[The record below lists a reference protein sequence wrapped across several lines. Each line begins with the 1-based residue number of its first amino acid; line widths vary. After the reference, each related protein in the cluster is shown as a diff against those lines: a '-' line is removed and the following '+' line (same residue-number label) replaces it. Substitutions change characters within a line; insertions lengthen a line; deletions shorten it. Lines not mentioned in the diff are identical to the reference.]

1 MSKWPSVIRQTMLT
15 PIILIVVLLVMAA
28 LSYQFGTRAFNRT
41 AVEMFINIMVVV
53 GLYVFVGNSG
63 LLSFGHISFMCLG
76 AYMTAWLAIP
86 PVMKSITLKGLP
98 AWLLHTQLP
107 MWVATPI
114 SGVFAAL
121 FALVVGRVIMR
132 LSGIAASIA
141 TFGTARRR
149 QQRLFELGFGHG
161 RTRFDRRHPADH
173 ERVDRLARCRRLRSS
188 IAYLY
193 AISRSGLALRAT
205 RDESVAA
212 SASGI
217 DIVRERLIAFVV
229 SAFIIGIAGALY
241 AHFLSIV
248 NPGAFYLRTTFITLS
263 MLVVGGM
270 YSLSGAV
277 TGVVTISV
285 ADRIVPQ
292 PRKGHQPWRTH
303 GRTAE
308 RGPGDRDRHH
318 HHRHPDV
325 PADRPHP
332 QPGVLLARLAD
343 AATLVTPGADGDEGT
358 ELKFTAQLEEWLCVL
373 REY

>member
-1 MSKWPSVIRQTMLT
+1 MSKRPSVIRQTMLT

-98 AWLLHTQLP
+98 SWLLHTQLP

-121 FALVVGRVIMR
+121 FALIVGRVIMR

-141 TFGTARRR
+141 TFG
-149 QQRLFELGFGHG
+149 LLGVVNNVYSNWDSVTGG
-161 RTRFDRRHPADH
+161 QGSIVGIPPTMNVWIGWLGAA
-173 ERVDRLARCRRLRSS
+173 VAIL

-285 ADRIVPQ
+285 LIELFRNLEKGISLGAFKVALPNGVQEIAIGIITIVILMYLPTGLTRNQ
-292 PRKGHQPWRTH
+292 EFSWR
-303 GRTAE
+303 GWPMLRRLSRPVRTAMK
-308 RGPGDRDRHH
+308 
-318 HHRHPDV
+318 
-325 PADRPHP
+325 
-332 QPGVLLARLAD
+332 
-343 AATLVTPGADGDEGT
+343 
-358 ELKFTAQLEEWLCVL
+358 ELN
-373 REY
+373 

>member
-1 MSKWPSVIRQTMLT
+1 MSQRPSVIRQTIVT

-28 LSYQFGTRAFNRT
+28 LTYQFGSRPFNRT
-41 AVEMFINIMVVV
+41 AVEMFINIIVVV

-114 SGVFAAL
+114 SGLFAAL
-121 FALVVGRVIMR
+121 FALIVGRVIMR

-141 TFGTARRR
+141 TFG
-149 QQRLFELGFGHG
+149 LLGVVNNVYSNWDSVTGG
-161 RTRFDRRHPADH
+161 QGSIVGIPPTMNVWIGWLGAA
-173 ERVDRLARCRRLRSS
+173 VAIV

-229 SAFIIGIAGALY
+229 SAFLIGLAGALY

-277 TGVVTISV
+277 TGVVAISV
-285 ADRIVPQ
+285 LIELFRNREKGISLGALKVGLPNGIQEIAIGIITIVILMYLPTGLTRNREFSWRGWPL
-292 PRKGHQPWRTH
+292 PRRLTRPVQ
-303 GRTAE
+303 TA
-308 RGPGDRDRHH
+308 
-318 HHRHPDV
+318 
-325 PADRPHP
+325 
-332 QPGVLLARLAD
+332 
-343 AATLVTPGADGDEGT
+343 
-358 ELKFTAQLEEWLCVL
+358 LKESN
-373 REY
+373 

>member
-1 MSKWPSVIRQTMLT
+1 MLQRPSVIWQTIATPVMLM
-15 PIILIVVLLVMAA
+15 VALLAIAA
-28 LSYQFGTRAFNRT
+28 LSYQFGSRAFNRT
-41 AVEMFINIMVVV
+41 VVEMFINIMVVA

-76 AYMTAWLAIP
+76 AYMTAWLTIP

-98 AWLLHTQLP
+98 MWLLHTKLP

-141 TFGTARRR
+141 TFG
-149 QQRLFELGFGHG
+149 LLGVVNNVYSNWDSVTGG
-161 RTRFDRRHPADH
+161 QGSIVGTPATMN
-173 ERVDRLARCRRLRSS
+173 VWNGWLGAAVAIA

-193 AISRSGLALRAT
+193 SISRSGLALRAA
-205 RDESVAA
+205 RDEAVAA

-217 DIVRERLIAFVV
+217 DIVRERLVAFVV
-229 SAFIIGIAGALY
+229 SAFIIGLAGALY

-248 NPGAFYLRTTFITLS
+248 NPGSFYLRTTFITLS

-277 TGVVTISV
+277 AGVVVISALIEMFRDLEKGVSLGGLTIALPNGV
-285 ADRIVPQ
+285 QEIAIGIITIVILMYLPTGLTRNREFSWRGWPLQRHLTQ
-292 PRKGHQPWRTH
+292 PVQ
-303 GRTAE
+303 TA
-308 RGPGDRDRHH
+308 
-318 HHRHPDV
+318 
-325 PADRPHP
+325 
-332 QPGVLLARLAD
+332 LK
-343 AATLVTPGADGDEGT
+343 
-358 ELKFTAQLEEWLCVL
+358 ELN
-373 REY
+373 

>member
-1 MSKWPSVIRQTMLT
+1 MPKRPSVIRQTILT

-28 LSYQFGTRAFNRT
+28 LSYQFGSRAFNRT

-141 TFGTARRR
+141 TFG
-149 QQRLFELGFGHG
+149 LLGVVNNVYSNWDSVTGG
-161 RTRFDRRHPADH
+161 QG
-173 ERVDRLARCRRLRSS
+173 S
-188 IAYLY
+188 IVGIPPTMNVWIGWLGAAVAIVVAYLY

-277 TGVVTISV
+277 TGVVAISV
-285 ADRIVPQ
+285 LIELFRNLEKGISLGALKIALPNGIQEIAIGIITIVILMYLPTGLTRNQ
-292 PRKGHQPWRTH
+292 EFSWR
-303 GRTAE
+303 GWPMLRRLSRPVRTAK
-308 RGPGDRDRHH
+308 
-318 HHRHPDV
+318 
-325 PADRPHP
+325 
-332 QPGVLLARLAD
+332 
-343 AATLVTPGADGDEGT
+343 
-358 ELKFTAQLEEWLCVL
+358 ELN
-373 REY
+373 

>member
-1 MSKWPSVIRQTMLT
+1 MSTRPSVIRQTILT
-15 PIILIVVLLVMAA
+15 PIILIVALLIMAA
-28 LSYQFGTRAFNRT
+28 LTYQFGSRGFNRT
-41 AVEMFINIMVVV
+41 AVEMFINIMIVV

-121 FALVVGRVIMR
+121 FALIIGRVIMR

-141 TFGTARRR
+141 TFG
-149 QQRLFELGFGHG
+149 LLGVVNNVYSNWDSVTGG
-161 RTRFDRRHPADH
+161 QGSVVGIPPTMNVWIGWLGAA
-173 ERVDRLARCRRLRSS
+173 VAVA

-193 AISRSGLALRAT
+193 SISRSGLALRAT
-205 RDESVAA
+205 RDEAVAA

-229 SAFIIGIAGALY
+229 SAFIIGLAGALY

-248 NPGAFYLRTTFITLS
+248 NPGAFYLRTTFVTLS

-277 TGVVTISV
+277 SGVVVMSV
-285 ADRIVPQ
+285 LIELLRNL
-292 PRKGHQPWRTH
+292 
-303 GRTAE
+303 E
-308 RGPGDRDRHH
+308 RGISLGGHTVALPN
-318 HHRHPDV
+318 
-325 PADRPHP
+325 
-332 QPGVLLARLAD
+332 GVQEIAIGAITIVILMYLPTGLTRNQEFSWRGWPLQRRLARPVQTALK
-343 AATLVTPGADGDEGT
+343 
-358 ELKFTAQLEEWLCVL
+358 ELN
-373 REY
+373 

>member
-1 MSKWPSVIRQTMLT
+1 MSQRPSVIWRTIAT
-15 PIILIVVLLVMAA
+15 PVVLIVVLLVMAA
-28 LSYQFGTRAFNRT
+28 LSYQFGSRAFNRT

-76 AYMTAWLAIP
+76 AYMTAWLTIP

-121 FALVVGRVIMR
+121 FALIVGRVIMR

-141 TFGTARRR
+141 TFG
-149 QQRLFELGFGHG
+149 LLGVVNNVYSNWDSVTGG
-161 RTRFDRRHPADH
+161 QGSIVGIPPTMNAWIGWLGAA
-173 ERVDRLARCRRLRSS
+173 VAIA

-193 AISRSGLALRAT
+193 AISRSGLALRAA
-205 RDESVAA
+205 RDEVVAA
-212 SASGI
+212 
-217 DIVRERLIAFVV
+217 
-229 SAFIIGIAGALY
+229 SAFIIGLAGALY

-277 TGVVTISV
+277 AGVVAISALIEMFRDLEKGVSLGGLTV
-285 ADRIVPQ
+285 ALPN
-292 PRKGHQPWRTH
+292 
-303 GRTAE
+303 
-308 RGPGDRDRHH
+308 
-318 HHRHPDV
+318 
-325 PADRPHP
+325 
-332 QPGVLLARLAD
+332 GVQEIAI
-343 AATLVTPGADGDEGT
+343 G
-358 ELKFTAQLEEWLCVL
+358 
-373 REY
+373 

>member
-1 MSKWPSVIRQTMLT
+1 MPKRPSVIRQTIIT
-15 PIILIVVLLVMAA
+15 PIVLIVVLLVMAA
-28 LSYQFGTRAFNRT
+28 LSYQFGSRAFNRT

-76 AYMTAWLAIP
+76 AYMTAWLTIP
-86 PVMKSITLKGLP
+86 PVMKAVTLKGLP
-98 AWLLHTQLP
+98 SWLLHTQLP
-107 MWVATPI
+107 MWLATPI
-114 SGVFAAL
+114 SGLFAAL
-121 FALVVGRVIMR
+121 FALIVGRVIMR

-141 TFGTARRR
+141 TFG
-149 QQRLFELGFGHG
+149 LLGVVNNVYSNWDSVTGG
-161 RTRFDRRHPADH
+161 QGSIVGTPATMN
-173 ERVDRLARCRRLRSS
+173 VWIGCLGAMVAIA

-193 AISRSGLALRAT
+193 SISRSGLALRAT

-229 SAFIIGIAGALY
+229 SAFAIGLAGPLY

-277 TGVVTISV
+277 AGVVVISALIEMFRNLEKGVSLGGLTIALPNGV
-285 ADRIVPQ
+285 QEIAIGIITIVILMYMPAGLTRNREFAWEGWPLQ
-292 PRKGHQPWRTH
+292 RRPSPTG
-303 GRTAE
+303 TA
-308 RGPGDRDRHH
+308 
-318 HHRHPDV
+318 
-325 PADRPHP
+325 
-332 QPGVLLARLAD
+332 LK
-343 AATLVTPGADGDEGT
+343 
-358 ELKFTAQLEEWLCVL
+358 ELN
-373 REY
+373 

>member
-1 MSKWPSVIRQTMLT
+1 MSKRPSVIRQTMLT

-121 FALVVGRVIMR
+121 FALIVGRVIMR

-141 TFGTARRR
+141 TFG
-149 QQRLFELGFGHG
+149 LLGVVNNVYSNWDSVTGG
-161 RTRFDRRHPADH
+161 QGSIVGIPPTMNVWIGWLGAA
-173 ERVDRLARCRRLRSS
+173 VAIV

-285 ADRIVPQ
+285 LIELFRNLEKGISLGALKVALPNGVQEIAIGIITIVILMYLPTGLTRNKELSWRGWPM
-292 PRKGHQPWRTH
+292 PRRWSRPV
-303 GRTAE
+303 RTAMK
-308 RGPGDRDRHH
+308 
-318 HHRHPDV
+318 
-325 PADRPHP
+325 
-332 QPGVLLARLAD
+332 
-343 AATLVTPGADGDEGT
+343 
-358 ELKFTAQLEEWLCVL
+358 ELN
-373 REY
+373 

>member
-1 MSKWPSVIRQTMLT
+1 MSKRPSVIRQTMLT

-141 TFGTARRR
+141 TFG
-149 QQRLFELGFGHG
+149 LLGVVNNVYSNWDSVTGG
-161 RTRFDRRHPADH
+161 QGSIVGIPPTMNVWIGWLGAA
-173 ERVDRLARCRRLRSS
+173 VAIV

-277 TGVVTISV
+277 TGVVAISV
-285 ADRIVPQ
+285 LIELFRNLEKGISLGAVKVALPNGVQEIAIGIITIVILMYLPTGLTRNQ
-292 PRKGHQPWRTH
+292 EFSWRGWPMPRRWSRPV
-303 GRTAE
+303 RTAMK
-308 RGPGDRDRHH
+308 
-318 HHRHPDV
+318 
-325 PADRPHP
+325 
-332 QPGVLLARLAD
+332 
-343 AATLVTPGADGDEGT
+343 
-358 ELKFTAQLEEWLCVL
+358 ELN
-373 REY
+373 